1 MDPENKAAKNKVTIC
16 AHEIKT
22 IKEKEKKT
30 FANMFEKVIFLFDK
44 SSKMCN
50 VIITSFFQFA
60 QIDARKAEEALRR
73 EKPVEINEWEDGKP
87 SPFEDKNGR
96 KLQEE
101 PEDDFDEEED
111 EELDSPKALS
121 EEP

>member
-1 MDPENKAAKNKVTIC
+1 MSRERIN
-16 AHEIKT
+16 
-22 IKEKEKKT
+22 
-30 FANMFEKVIFLFDK
+30 
-44 SSKMCN
+44 N
-50 VIITSFFQFA
+50 VRQF
-60 QIDARKAEEALRR
+60 
-73 EKPVEINEWEDGKP
+73 EINEWEDGKP